1 MHKSFKVILCYPGFE
16 HFYWL
21 KIICTTYRNGQY
33 LPTYLHAR
41 ICSALLL
48 CMSGHRETIPFVKYN
63 LLIEKPLYKLVN
75 TLGSSHLKRFNV
87 HPTIYR
93 GRKWPICKALL
104 RHQGSH

>member
-1 MHKSFKVILCYPGFE
+1 MAN
-16 HFYWL
+16 
-21 KIICTTYRNGQY
+21 TY
-33 LPTYLHAR
+33 LPTYLPTYTQEFAQHYY
-41 ICSALLL
+41 SACLAI
-48 CMSGHRETIPFVKYN
+48 GKPFPFVKYN